1 MSARRVCIVTG
12 SRAEW
17 GLLRRVAVAVTK
29 RHELE
34 LQIVAAGSHL
44 LLPAETWRDIDLPID
59 SKVPMQQPGI
69 SGRLADAEALGRGVS
84 GFASTLTALKPDW
97 VVVLGDRIEAF
108 AAAAA
113 ASVGGLAVA
122 HIHGGDRA
130 EGIADEAMRH
140 AITKLA
146 HLHLP
151 ATQQSMDRIIRM
163 GEPSERVKCVGSP
176 AIDALTETPSL
187 DESRFRAL
195 GSPELVALLHPAGL
209 PEDGERA
216 YAEAMSE
223 AMTGRRVLWLAPNHD
238 AGRESIAELMVGAAR
253 AGVVCADHLPRE
265 QFVGLLKRL
274 SREGGAL
281 IGNSSAGLIEAAALR
296 CPVVDIGPRQAG
308 RERPNN
314 VVHVDEPDAST
325 VRQAIEQA
333 TGMDRMAIRHPYGQ
347 GTAGDAIA
355 DLLAT
360 MDPHAP
366 GFLRKRNAY

>member
-1 MSARRVCIVTG
+1 VSVRRVCIVTG

-17 GLLRRVAVAVTK
+17 GLLRPVAVAVTK
-29 RHELE
+29 RRELE
-34 LQIVAAGSHL
+34 LEIVAAGSQ
-44 LLPAETWRDIDLPID
+44 LLPSAQTWRDIDLPID
-59 SKVPMQQPGI
+59 SKVPMQQPGL

-84 GFASTLTALKPDW
+84 GFASTFATLKPDW

-146 HLHLP
+146 HLHLA
-151 ATQQSMDRIIRM
+151 ATPQSMDRIIRM
-163 GEPSERVKCVGSP
+163 GEPTERVKCVGSP
-176 AIDALTETPSL
+176 AIDALAEMPL
-187 DESRFRAL
+187 IDESHFRAL

-216 YAEAMSE
+216 YAEAMAE
-223 AMTGRRVLWLAPNHD
+223 AMMGRRVLWLAPNHD
-238 AGRESIAELMVGAAR
+238 PGRESITGRMHEAAR
-253 AGVVCADHLPRE
+253 GGVMCAEHLPRE

-274 SREGGAL
+274 SRDGGAL
-281 IGNSSAGLIEAAALR
+281 IGNSSAGLIEAAALQ
-296 CPVVDIGPRQAG
+296 CPVVNIGPRQAG

-314 VVHVDEPDAST
+314 VVQVDEPDASAI
-325 VRQAIEQA
+325 RRAIEQA
-333 TGMDRMAIRHPYGQ
+333 TGIDRMAIRHPYGQ
-347 GTAGDAIA
+347 GTAGSAIA
-355 DLLAT
+355 DLLAAV
-360 MDPHAP
+360 DPHAS
-366 GFLRKRNAY
+366 GFLRKHNTY